1 MITVGITSVN
11 LMRQDHICNNILKK
25 KNHKCIII
33 LNRFTLVFSIF
44 SPNTFQGALILAVFK
59 LL

>member
-25 KNHKCIII
+25 KNTNV
-33 LNRFTLVFSIF
+33 LLY
-44 SPNTFQGALILAVFK
+44 LIDSL
-59 LL
+59 